1 MSRYFEVV
9 KGYDPNSVRL
19 PTRASASSA
28 GYDLR
33 SLTEGDIAPGETKIF
48 PTGLKAKM
56 NSNEVLIV
64 TIRSSL
70 GIKRH
75 LGLANGIGIIDADY
89 FGNESND
96 GEILVAI
103 HNHGQSLA
111 HIQKGERI
119 AQGIFLN
126 YLTTDEDKTDGTR
139 SGGIGSS
146 GTY

>member
-75 LGLANGIGIIDADY
+75 LSLANGIGIIDADY

-103 HNHGQSLA
+103 HNHGQILA